1 MPTNASPA
9 TRSELRHRAMMLG
22 HELRASLPW
31 WNIVERVRIGNVT
44 DKFRPAVS
52 N

>member
-1 MPTNASPA
+1 MATNQRPS
-9 TRSELRHRAMMLG
+9 TRRELTHQAMLLG

-31 WNIVERVRIGNVT
+31 WNFAERVRIGFVIDN
-44 DKFRPAVS
+44 FRPV